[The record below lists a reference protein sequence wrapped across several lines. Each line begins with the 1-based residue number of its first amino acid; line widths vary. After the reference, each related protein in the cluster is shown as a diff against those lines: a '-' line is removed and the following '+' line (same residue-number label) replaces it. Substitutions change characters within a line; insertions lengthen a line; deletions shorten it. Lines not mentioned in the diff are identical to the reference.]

1 MVQSLLGLAAVL
13 AFGGAGYFLA
23 KRFGPQWWDNV
34 YRRGQAQAEGLRI
47 SFQAMFKDVS
57 LLRCR
62 LMVLGSALAGLGLGL
77 YLTSALHFWPN
88 LLFGLLTAYIGW
100 RLPKP
105 AMRFFYRRYVRALDD
120 QLVDGLTMV
129 ANALRSGLSLVQSLD
144 LVVKEMPQPI
154 SQEFGLMLKE
164 HRMGARLEEALER
177 MAQRLDLC
185 QDLGIAVEAVLVLRE
200 TGGNLSETFDTIVY
214 TIRERKRVEGK
225 IRTMTAQ
232 GVAQGVILISM
243 PFVLAYLLYL
253 MNPDYM
259 RPMFTTVVGWILI
272 ILMCLLLTA
281 GALMIRKIIKI
292 EV

>member
-1 MVQSLLGLAAVL
+1 MLQNLLGLAVVL
-13 AFGGAGYFLA
+13 AFGATGYLLA
-23 KRFGPQWWDNV
+23 RRYGLQWWDSA
-34 YRRGQAQAEGLRI
+34 YRQGQAQAEGLRD
-47 SFQAMFKDVS
+47 SFQAMFKEVS

-62 LMVLGSALAGLGLGL
+62 LVVLGSALAGLALGL
-77 YLTSALHFWPN
+77 YLTRALDPWPN
-88 LLFGLLTAYIGW
+88 VLFGLFIAYLGW

-105 AMRFFYRRYVRALDD
+105 VMGFFYHRYVRAVDD
-120 QLVDGLTMV
+120 QLVDALTMV

-164 HRMGARLEEALER
+164 HRVGARLEEALER
-177 MAQRLDLC
+177 MAQRLPC

-200 TGGNLSETFDTIVY
+200 TGGNLAETFDTIVY
-214 TIRERKRVEGK
+214 TVRERKRVEGK

-243 PFVLAYLLYL
+243 PFVLAYVMYL
-253 MNPDYM
+253 MNPEYII
-259 RPMFTTVVGWILI
+259 PMFTTVLGWLLLG
-272 ILMCLLLTA
+272 LMCLLLTA
-281 GALMIRKIIKI
+281 GALMIRKIVKI